1 MSSQMAFFRGG
12 LRGEGAHDDLARQI
26 ADAGRDWAQNYF
38 VSLRFPEHV
47 HLLMLRVAM
56 GRSRDVSIQVS
67 LFLAMNTRV

>member
-1 MSSQMAFFRGG
+1 MAFFRGG

-38 VSLRFPEHV
+38 VSLCYTSHA
-47 HLLMLRVAM
+47 HLLMLHVAM

-67 LFLAMNTRV
+67 LFLAISTRV